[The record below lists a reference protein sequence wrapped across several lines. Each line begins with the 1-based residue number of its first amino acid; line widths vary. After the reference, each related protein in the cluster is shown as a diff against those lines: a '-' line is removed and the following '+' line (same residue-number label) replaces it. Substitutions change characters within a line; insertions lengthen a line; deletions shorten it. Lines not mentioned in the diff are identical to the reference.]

1 MPDQPANI
9 KLFRA
14 KHRDKWHY
22 LAETV
27 AIRSNPVLIA
37 PCGFES
43 NGAPVFVETLDCPS
57 DQLPSST
64 CQRCFTYLQ
73 GMGNVRQEPVKL
85 RLRAIKG
92 ATESWRP
99 EFMKKAD

>member
-43 NGAPVFVETLDCPS
+43 NGAPVFVETFDCPS
-57 DQLPSST
+57 DQLPVNDVLPICRAWGMSGRSQSSSDSE
-64 CQRCFTYLQ
+64 R
-73 GMGNVRQEPVKL
+73 
-85 RLRAIKG
+85 
-92 ATESWRP
+92 S
-99 EFMKKAD
+99 KAQPKVGVQNS